1 MANIFREV
9 DEDIRKERYINLLK
23 KYGLY
28 VAFIIIFIV
37 AALSSIQI
45 YNSYIVSSNEKNF
58 ENYISIVESF
68 PEDAIEQLAALDKSN
83 NFLNGMSLL
92 KQSDILIL
100 NDEIGKATSLLENIF
115 DNKSLSNIHREI
127 AIYKILMINFDELK
141 NDEFLYYQDKVT
153 KNKDVYFLIEEL
165 HALKMALN
173 DEISDAITKLN
184 NLSTNINVPQEI
196 KSRSLVFLKIIE

>member
-9 DEDIRKERYINLLK
+9 DEDIRKERYKNLLK

-165 HALKMALN
+165 HALKMILN
-173 DEISDAITKLN
+173 DEISDAIIKLK